1 VHPGARPAT
10 LAAVAKSRVRGEIVQ
25 ELRYERPATVAEAV
39 AAAGRDGARAL
50 AGGTDLIAQLKEGR
64 RSASAIVDL
73 KHVPELVAIAREAD
87 GGWRIGA
94 AARVRSLAAHGE
106 LAREHAGLIAS
117 ACLIGSLQIQS
128 RASLGGNLCNAAP
141 SADAVPLLIALGATV
156 EIAGPRGRRTVAA
169 QAIPV
174 GGPRRTSLEPGEI
187 VAVIRLPA
195 RASRSAARYLR
206 FTPRREM
213 DIAVAGSGVALTL
226 GDDGRIAKAAVVL
239 ASVGPVP
246 VVAAKAAAAL
256 MGERPT
262 AKLFAS
268 AGAVAAGEC
277 KPISDTRGSAD
288 YRRELVAVLTR
299 RVLTAAAQDLGIS
312 LS

>member
-1 VHPGARPAT
+1 MQ
-10 LAAVAKSRVRGEIVQ
+10 GEIVQ
-25 ELRYERPATVAEAV
+25 ELRYDRPTTVDEAIS
-39 AAAGRDGARAL
+39 AASRDGARAL

-64 RSASAIVDL
+64 RSAGGIVDL

-94 AARVRSLAAHGE
+94 AASVRSLAAHGD
-106 LAREHAGLIAS
+106 LAGEHAGLVAS

-156 EIAGPRGRRTVAA
+156 EIIGPRGRRTVAA
-169 QAIPV
+169 RVIPV
-174 GGPRRTSLEPGEI
+174 GGQRRTSLEPGEI

-195 RASRSAARYLR
+195 KAPRSAARYLR

-213 DIAVAGSGVALTL
+213 DIAVAGSGVAVTL
-226 GDDGRIAKAAVVL
+226 GDDGRVSKAAVVL

-246 VVAAKAAAAL
+246 VIAEKAAAGL
-256 MGERPT
+256 IGEKPT
-262 AKLFAS
+262 AKLFAA
-268 AGAVAAGEC
+268 AGATASGEC
-277 KPISDTRGSAD
+277 RPISDTRGSAD

-299 RVLTAAAQDLGIS
+299 RALTAAAQDLGVT